1 MTRGTVRVHAKWMA
15 KGLMTVEHTAAIE
28 ATLRLDETIGLTT
41 EQRSRLAALL
51 SAAGWRP
58 PALVVSTV
66 EELDALAD
74 GAVVLDVEG
83 FVMLKQ
89 SGRWFLPGEEYEY
102 HRSAADLPVT
112 VLVEADQ

>member
-1 MTRGTVRVHAKWMA
+1 MA
-15 KGLMTVEHTAAIE
+15 HGDGGEGFPDFE
-28 ATLRLDETIGLTT
+28 G
-41 EQRSRLAALL
+41 
-51 SAAGWRP
+51 G
-58 PALVVSTV
+58 
-66 EELDALAD
+66 EEGGAVDALAD

-112 VLVEADQ
+112 VLVEADDPHIRFFERIQGL